1 MTAAFN
7 RPIYVLKG
15 ISHFTEQNSRPKKTE
30 YFLLKWLVH
39 PEVVTIIQI
48 KRIRQVKHVGR
59 LKQVDPKA
67 EEAKNSC

>member
-1 MTAAFN
+1 M
-7 RPIYVLKG
+7 YLKG
-15 ISHFTEQNSRPKKTE
+15 SVILRSKTAVLKKTE

>member
-1 MTAAFN
+1 M
-7 RPIYVLKG
+7 
-15 ISHFTEQNSRPKKTE
+15 EQNSRPKKTD

>member
-1 MTAAFN
+1 MYLKGSVILRSKTA
-7 RPIYVLKG
+7 VLKK
-15 ISHFTEQNSRPKKTE
+15 Q